1 MKKLLC
7 ILLAAV
13 LTVSLW
19 ACNNQADTGDDTPTT
34 PPIEGPDF
42 SLGETTDT
50 AYYNTVFGLIC
61 TLSEDWSFITLQEL
75 REWNGIVGELT
86 YEEMHK
92 TLKKA
97 ELVNLTEATRKDG
110 LAGISVSM
118 EKRGLTEID
127 SLNLKE
133 YIESSIP
140 VVEDQ
145 FEAGGYTDTL
155 IEPTTLRVSGV
166 EYDVMMIT
174 SRYSNIPIYVAR
186 LCYKTGRYVV
196 VVSVWSML
204 SNEIPQLLEH
214 IVII

>member
-1 MKKLLC
+1 MKKFLC
-7 ILLAAV
+7 LLLAFV
-13 LTVSLW
+13 TSLGLC
-19 ACNNQADTGDDTPTT
+19 ACNNQADTGNDTPTT
-34 PPIEGPDF
+34 PPIEDPDF

-50 AYYNTVFGLIC
+50 TYYNTVFGLIC
-61 TLSEDWSFITLQEL
+61 NLSEDWSFITLQEL
-75 REWNGIVGELT
+75 REWNGIVGDLT

-133 YIESSIP
+133 YIESAIP
-140 VVEDQ
+140 VVEDR

-155 IEPTTLRVSGV
+155 IEPTTLRISGV
-166 EYDVMMIT
+166 EYDGMMIT
-174 SRYSNIPIYVAR
+174 SHYSGYPLYETR
-186 LCYKTGRYVV
+186 LCYKTGRYVI
-196 VVSVWSML
+196 VVSVWSIL
-204 SNEIPQLLEH
+204 SNEVPQLLEH
-214 IVII
+214 IIII

>member
-1 MKKLLC
+1 MKKFLCLL
-7 ILLAAV
+7 LV
-13 LTVSLW
+13 LVTSLGLC
-19 ACNNQADTGDDTPTT
+19 ACHKPSTPDDTPTT
-34 PPIEGPDF
+34 PPITDPDF

-50 AYYNTVFGLIC
+50 TYYNTVFGLIC
-61 TLSEDWSFITLQEL
+61 NLSEDWSFITLQEF

-92 TLKKA
+92 TLKNA
-97 ELVNLTEATRKDG
+97 ELVNLTQATREDG
-110 LAGISVSM
+110 LASISVTI

-140 VVEDQ
+140 VAESQ

-155 IEPTTLRVSGV
+155 IQYKTFPISGV
-166 EYDVMMIT
+166 EYDGMMIT
-174 SRYSNIPIYVAR
+174 SRFSDYPIYEAT
-186 LCYKTGRYVV
+186 LCYKSGRYVILI
-196 VVSVWSML
+196 SVWSIF
-204 SNEIPQLLEH
+204 SNELPQLLEH